1 MARRPEIR
9 RTSLTYCLR
18 HIYEVD
24 IYIFFRRA
32 FLFDFFKTVFFLV
45 DFLFF
50 FIIYQKLYIT
60 NSYLYY
66 IYFRS
71 FICTI
76 VWINLLQRQKFS
88 WNSIILL
95 TLSTVFLIDFL
106 VFVCTIPNLTS
117 PKITLIFTVF
127 FHSFQSSPAFTLLLF
142 RFFSVFICISI
153 LYNVW
158 TTSDIFSLSILFL
171 TELKFS
177 Y

>member
-1 MARRPEIR
+1 MARRLEIR
-9 RTSLTYCLR
+9 STSLTYCLWYM
-18 HIYEVD
+18 YEVD
-24 IYIFFRRA
+24 IPIFFRRA
-32 FLFDFFKTVFFLV
+32 SWVDFFKTVFFLV
-45 DFLFF
+45 DFSFF

-60 NSYLYY
+60 NSYLNY
-66 IYFRS
+66 IYFRN
-71 FICTI
+71 FICII
-76 VWINLLQRQKFS
+76 VWVNPLQRQKFS

-106 VFVCTIPNLTS
+106 VFVCTIPNLTFQ
-117 PKITLIFTVF
+117 KITLIFTVF
-127 FHSFQSSPAFTLLLF
+127 FRSSQSSPPVTLLLF

-158 TTSDIFSLSILFL
+158 TPSDIFSLSNLFL